1 MLIIDDGPTG
11 IWDRIIG
18 ALLAFV
24 LVALTLSLL
33 PIALIF
39 KTHSSHP
46 YFLFKFSRHLY
57 SIVFFVWVGFVSL
70 LSLLYGALFG
80 TTSVISMLSHL
91 WGTSSDCA
99 QTYRVWAIAIICGLI
114 TLSFFVNWEYLLS

>member
-1 MLIIDDGPTG
+1 MVIIDDGPTG
-11 IWDRIIG
+11 IGDRIFG

-24 LVALTLSLL
+24 LVAITLSLL

-39 KTHSSHP
+39 KTHSYHP
-46 YFLFKFSRHLY
+46 YFLFNFSRHLY
-57 SIVFFVWVGFVSL
+57 SIVFFVWIGFVSF

-80 TTSVISMLSHL
+80 TTSVIIMLSHL
-91 WGTSSDCA
+91 WGTSSDLEL
-99 QTYRVWAIAIICGLI
+99 THRVWAIAIICGLI